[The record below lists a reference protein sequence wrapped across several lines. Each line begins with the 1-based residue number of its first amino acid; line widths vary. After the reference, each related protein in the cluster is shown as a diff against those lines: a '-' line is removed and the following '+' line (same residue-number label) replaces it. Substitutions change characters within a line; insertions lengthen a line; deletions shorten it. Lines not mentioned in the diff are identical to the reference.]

1 MRREVLEESIR
12 LELEQQADRFGV
24 SYYELPTNVQ
34 SWLRS
39 LVLDQMYQRDT
50 APTITPETPEEE

>member
-24 SYYELPTNVQ
+24 SYHELPANVQ
-34 SWLRS
+34 DWLRS
-39 LVLDQMYQRDT
+39 LVEEKMYQRDT
-50 APTITPETPEEE
+50 EPTITPETAEEE